1 MKNLAITERV
11 EELREEYLEQT
22 VPYWE
27 IDKMAEEEVTA
38 RVDLERD
45 IMEDKDKGSFAF
57 LYSEDQHIIVS
68 FTFVGEVKEDGAI
81 KVTDIDYL

>member
-1 MKNLAITERV
+1 MKNLTIAERL
-11 EELREEYLEQT
+11 EELREEYLNQII
-22 VPYWE
+22 PYWE

-45 IMEDKDKGSFAF
+45 ILNNETEGSFAF